1 MDIETILCRLREE
14 GGLTPE
20 IRHEIVCALGDRGRK
35 ALAAIDEG
43 RVKKYRDFF
52 VVVGATDEY
61 IVEEDVC
68 SCRDFI
74 FRKGRCWHVLAV
86 AIASLTG
93 DYEEFDLWY
102 TDTWSG
108 ENSPDKQYLS

>member
-1 MDIETILCRLREE
+1 MDVEAIICRLREE
-14 GGLTPE
+14 GMLTPAIRQE
-20 IRHEIVCALGDRGRK
+20 ITGVFGDRGRK
-35 ALAAIDEG
+35 ALAAIDEK

-52 VVVGATDEY
+52 VVVGTTGEY
-61 IVEEDVC
+61 IVEEDFC

-93 DYEEFDLWY
+93 NYEVYDLWY
-102 TDTWSG
+102 MDTWSA
-108 ENSPDKQYLS
+108 ENPPDKQYLS

>member
-1 MDIETILCRLREE
+1 MDVEEILCRLREE
-14 GGLTPE
+14 GSLTPALRQE
-20 IRHEIVCALGDRGRK
+20 IIRVLGDRGRK
-35 ALAAIDEG
+35 ALAGIDEKK
-43 RVKKYRDFF
+43 VKKYRDFF
-52 VVVGATDEY
+52 VVVGTTDEY
-61 IVEEDVC
+61 IVEEDFC

-93 DYEEFDLWY
+93 NYEEYDLWY
-102 TDTWSG
+102 MDTWNV